1 MTEPVFQNQS
11 YGSKTYLLKTLIK
24 HNLPPPVYF
33 FDAQISIF
41 SAACWIN

>member
-1 MTEPVFQNQS
+1 MGEKLIFLT
-11 YGSKTYLLKTLIK
+11 TLIK